1 MRGTVAT
8 TRPVRVP
15 FFDLRALH
23 RTSGVQ
29 DEIDAAVLRVSRSGR
44 YLLGPELETFEAAF
58 AAYCEN
64 THCVATGSGL
74 AAVELALRAVGVDAG
89 DEVIVPSHTFIGT
102 WLAVS
107 AIGARPVPVEP
118 GDGSFLL
125 DPDRLAA
132 AVTPRTRAVLPV
144 HLYGHPVDLTAIAAV
159 ADRHGIALVEDAAQA
174 HGARH
179 RGRRVGAG
187 PAVAFSFY
195 PGKNLGALGNGG
207 AVVTHDAALA
217 DRLRLLRN
225 YGSRE
230 KYVHELRGTNSR
242 LDEIQAAV
250 LAAKLPHLDEWNR
263 RRRGIAERY
272 SRELAGLPGVVTPDV
287 SPWAEPVWHQYV
299 LRSTAREV
307 LRNRL
312 AEAGVQTMIHYPVAN
327 HLSPAYAGQQSW
339 PAGALPR
346 AERLADEVLSL
357 PMGPHLSDEAV
368 ETVIHEVRAAALAL
382 G

>member
-1 MRGTVAT
+1 MTSAT
-8 TRPVRVP
+8 APATRVP
-15 FFDLRALH
+15 FFDLRNLH
-23 RTSGVQ
+23 LASGLQ
-29 DEIDAAVLRVSRSGR
+29 DEIDAAVLRVSRSGH
-44 YLLGPELETFEAAF
+44 YLLGPELEIFEATF

-64 THCVATGSGL
+64 AHCVAMGSGL
-74 AAVELALRAVGVDAG
+74 AAVELALRAVGVEAG

-125 DPDRLAA
+125 DPDRLEA
-132 AVTPRTRAVLPV
+132 AVTRRTRAVLPV
-144 HLYGHPVDLTAIAAV
+144 HLYGHPVDLAAIAAV
-159 ADRHGIALVEDAAQA
+159 ADRHGLAVVEDAAQA
-174 HGARH
+174 HGARY

-187 PAVAFSFY
+187 HAVAFSFY

-207 AVVTHDAALA
+207 GVVTDDAALA

-250 LAAKLPHLDEWNR
+250 LAAKLPHLDGWNER
-263 RRRGIAERY
+263 RRSIAERY
-272 SRELAGLPGVVTPDV
+272 TRALTGLPGVVTPEV
-287 SPWAEPVWHQYV
+287 SPWAEHVWHQYV
-299 LRSTAREV
+299 LRCAAREP
-307 LRNRL
+307 LRDRL
-312 AEAGVQTMIHYPVAN
+312 TEAGVQTMIHYPVAT
-327 HLSPAYAGQQSW
+327 HLSPAYAGREGW

-346 AERLADEVLSL
+346 ATRLADEVLSL
-357 PMGPHLSDEAV
+357 PVGPHLSDAAV
-368 ETVIHEVRAAALAL
+368 ETVIGEVRAAALAL